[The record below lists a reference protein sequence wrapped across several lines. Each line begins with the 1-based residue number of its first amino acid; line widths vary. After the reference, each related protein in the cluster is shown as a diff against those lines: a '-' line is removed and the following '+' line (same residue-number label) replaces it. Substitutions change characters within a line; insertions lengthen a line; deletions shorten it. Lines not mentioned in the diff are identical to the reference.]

1 MGVPQV
7 RPAKRLVEEAML
19 VVPRVE
25 GWVEGGV
32 LILGKIQSVEEEEEG
47 GGGGGGG
54 GRGGEGG
61 GGGGGG
67 GDGGRRQWGSVERE
81 DEEEEGWD

>member
-7 RPAKRLVEEAML
+7 RPAKRPVEEVML

-25 GWVEGGV
+25 GWIEGGV

-54 GRGGEGG
+54 E

-67 GDGGRRQWGSVERE
+67 GDGGRRWWVSVERE

>member
-1 MGVPQV
+1 M
-7 RPAKRLVEEAML
+7 RPAKRPVEEAML

-25 GWVEGGV
+25 GWIEGGV
-32 LILGKIQSVEEEEEG
+32 LILGKIQSVEEEEG

-54 GRGGEGG
+54 GE

-67 GDGGRRQWGSVERE
+67 GDGGRRWWVSVERE